1 MTGID
6 LKLRFKERPTET
18 QLKELQYDL
27 MHRFGRNMFRLKEDG
42 GKKVPVVNIAE
53 SSPDETWVEVLVRGA
68 YYHIGLEY
76 GHGLLITVLLLYLA
90 RRYPEAEV
98 WYRPDQKEN
107 LGIEELRFDEQK
119 SLELLYYF
127 LDCGSLPFLGALTGL
142 ENAMEGVESPL
153 CSFCGVPMMRG
164 DSEAGTAQFYC
175 AGCGEMMYFEG
186 EEYETWV
193 RKGTGFELPSDDI
206 SDGETPF

>member
-42 GKKVPVVNIAE
+42 GKKVPFVNIVE
-53 SSPDETWVEVLVRGA
+53 STLDGTWVEVLVRGA

-76 GHGLLITVLLLYLA
+76 GDGLLITVLLLYLT
-90 RRYPEAEV
+90 RCYPEAEV
-98 WYRPDQKEN
+98 WYRPDQEEN